1 MGTYVRTQSIDH
13 AVGERGSVSLS
24 VTSADVRARAI
35 AGGDAHIRAT
45 FEISASSDAEAD
57 RIFEEVALRV
67 QQNRGELSV
76 DERDGIASV
85 GSVISRF
92 LGGRGRYELSVV
104 AEVPAA
110 AQLRLTTVSSETEAA
125 GFHGDQRY
133 KTVSGDL
140 MLTELGG
147 SVRLET
153 VSGDVTIRAEQPIA
167 VQAQGVSG
175 DISITAPTLQS
186 LRTTTVSGD
195 VEIEAELAERGDF
208 RVETVSGDLA
218 IGLIG
223 SATFE
228 IHGISTDV
236 SSELDHR
243 LEGQVD
249 RRRLIIGS
257 GGPRL
262 VFNSMSGDV
271 DVRRPRR
278 IVVVDKARVPEATPS
293 APDEATQLE
302 VLRALERGEIDVD
315 EATRRL
321 AGEASNA

>member
-1 MGTYVRTQSIDH
+1 MGTFVRTQSIDH
-13 AVGERGSVSLS
+13 TIGERGSMSLT
-24 VTSADVRARAI
+24 VISADLRARGI
-35 AGGDAHIRAT
+35 AGGDAHVRAT

-57 RIFEEVALRV
+57 RIFEEVQLRV
-67 QQNRGELSV
+67 HRSSGQLSIE
-76 DERDGIASV
+76 EREDLPSV
-85 GSVISRF
+85 GMVIGRLF
-92 LGGRGRYELSVV
+92 GGHSQYELSVE
-104 AEVPAA
+104 AEAPAA
-110 AQLRLTTVSSETEAA
+110 AQLRLTAVSSEMEVH
-125 GFHGDQRY
+125 GFHGEQRY
-133 KTVSGDL
+133 RTVSGDL

-147 SVRLET
+147 LVRLET
-153 VSGDVTIRAEQPIA
+153 VSGDATIRADQPLA
-167 VQAQGVSG
+167 VQVQGVSG
-175 DISITAPTLQS
+175 DVSITAPTLGS
-186 LRTTTVSGD
+186 VRANTVSGD
-195 VEIEAELAERGDF
+195 VELEAELAEGGDF
-208 RVETVSGDLA
+208 RVETVSGDLVV
-218 IGLIG
+218 GLIG

-228 IHGISTDV
+228 VHGLSTDV

-278 IVVVDKARVPEATPS
+278 IVVVDKSQAPAAAPT
-293 APDEATQLE
+293 APDQATQLD

-321 AGEASNA
+321 AGGA